1 MDFARRKAA
10 ALAAL
15 SSPAPDK
22 SPKGGVDA
30 PIAPLLDAINSHPD
44 LFTTSSCSGRV
55 SVLAQPP
62 LPQDGKGSPMPKKK
76 ARGGG
81 WVYVSHDPADPD
93 AVVEQLFGGSVPRE
107 AGNELV
113 FRFEPMIVAVECR
126 DAASAAALVAAAISA
141 GFRES
146 GITSL
151 QKRAMVAIR
160 CSIRMEV
167 PLGKTDELVVSPEYV
182 HYLVRIAN
190 SKMEA
195 NKKRM
200 DGFLDLL
207 QTKGL
212 SCSSGWL
219 NNCNGSGIQSFAY
232 EASLG
237 PEVKISLDKCGK
249 TNDEILAV
257 KRRNG
262 GPNCDAND
270 TGDSEIGEGSIEAQ
284 YFGNQ
289 DSAWSKGAEHGFG
302 NAKRHVLLS
311 LFSILFMLEQ
321 LPENKNYHL
330 STVAL
335 NISGEP
341 IEKMFL
347 WGQSSCVFTVG
358 EEQQVL
364 TFGGFGGPGRHA
376 RRNYSLLL
384 DHKSGLLTEMI
395 FKESPSP
402 RMGHTVTAVGNS
414 TYVIGGRGGP
424 SEILDD
430 VWVLQN
436 TENSWSRLECSGNLF
451 QPRHR
456 HAAAAAASKI
466 YVFGGL
472 SNEGIFSCMNALDT
486 NSMQW
491 SVIATSG
498 EWPCARHSHSMV
510 SYGTKLFMFGGH
522 DGQRAL
528 KDFYSFD
535 TTTLRWNKEST
546 NGGSPS
552 PRFSHCMFIYKNYL
566 GILGGCP
573 ITENNQEVTLLNLEH
588 RVWFCVSVP
597 WLSQCLCVRSSS
609 VVIKDDL
616 VVLGGGA
623 ACYAFGTKFN
633 QPIIIDLHSVES
645 MFKHDVNKDIMV
657 VQSLNAISAVDLPRE
672 EQNDIIDRDTKSQDA
687 HSGGLTDSG
696 PMVLQLEKKYA
707 KLAKDILKKFG
718 WLDLARKVRVSHDN
732 NHVLF
737 PINEAFHVLT
747 TDEHIKMVHNDSCTF
762 GESLAFTENKL
773 VGDNLSLQ
781 DALKI
786 LSSCNCS
793 FLKDELAISRKLYK
807 SPQTIMK
814 ELVSS
819 LLETRGI
826 PPRLLDQLP
835 ARWETLGDI
844 VILPKTCFKDPLW
857 ESVSEE
863 LWPIVAKSLGAQR
876 LARQGKIMPNGT
888 RDSTLEL
895 LLGNNGWVTH
905 YENGICYSLDATKC
919 MFSSGNRSEK
929 LRMGQLN
936 CRDEIVVDLFAGIG
950 YFVLPFLV
958 KANAKLVYACEWNP
972 HALEALRRNVSDNNV
987 EDRCIIIEGDNRATA
1002 PKGVADRVCL
1012 GLLPSSECSWA
1023 TAVTALRVGG
1033 GVLHIHGNVIDSDET
1048 HWLDNVVKSI
1058 SNIAKTQGL
1067 SWNVSVEHVERVKW
1081 YGPHIR
1087 HLVVDVRCWRI

>member
-1 MDFARRKAA
+1 MDFGRRKAA

-15 SSPAPDK
+15 SSPTPDR

-30 PIAPLLDAINSHPD
+30 PIAPLLDALNSHPD

-62 LPQDGKGSPMPKKK
+62 PPHEGWGEGAPKPKKK

-93 AVVEQLFGGSVPRE
+93 A
-107 AGNELV
+107 
-113 FRFEPMIVAVECR
+113 
-126 DAASAAALVAAAISA
+126 AALVAAAIGA

-167 PLGKTDELVVSPEYV
+167 PLGQIDELVVSPEYV
-182 HYLVRIAN
+182 RYLVRIAN

-195 NKKRM
+195 NKRRM
-200 DGFLDLL
+200 NGFLDLL

-212 SCSSGWL
+212 SYPSGL
-219 NNCNGSGIQSFAY
+219 SNNSNSGGQSDDY
-232 EASLG
+232 EASVG
-237 PEVKISLDKCGK
+237 PEVKIPSDTSAK
-249 TNDEILAV
+249 TNDEYLV
-257 KRRNG
+257 TKMRNG
-262 GPNCDAND
+262 GRSRDDDD
-270 TGDSEIGEGSIEAQ
+270 TGSIEAQ
-284 YFGNQ
+284 YFGKQ
-289 DSAWSKGAEHGFG
+289 DSAWSQGVNHGSG
-302 NAKRHVLLS
+302 NAKRLLT
-311 LFSILFMLEQ
+311 LEK
-321 LPENKNYHL
+321 LRENKNHL
-330 STVAL
+330 STTTL
-335 NISGEP
+335 KISGEP
-341 IEKMFL
+341 IEKLFL
-347 WGQSSCVFTVG
+347 WGQASCVFTIG

-395 FKESPSP
+395 FKASPSP
-402 RMGHTVTAVGNS
+402 RMGHTVTAVDNT
-414 TYVIGGRGGP
+414 TYIIGGRGGP

-430 VWVLQN
+430 VWILPSVGN
-436 TENSWSRLECSGNLF
+436 TWSKLECCGDLF
-451 QPRHR
+451 RPRHR
-456 HAAAAAASKI
+456 HAAAAVASKI

-472 SNEGIFSCMNALDT
+472 SNEGIYSCMNVLDT
-486 NSMQW
+486 KNMQW
-491 SVIATSG
+491 SVLAASG

-510 SYGTKLFMFGGH
+510 SYGTNLFMFGGH

-535 TTTLRWNKEST
+535 TTKLRWNKENT
-546 NGGSPS
+546 NGGTPS

-573 ITENNQEVTLLNLEH
+573 ITENNQEVTLLNINH

-597 WLSQCLCVRSSS
+597 LLSQSLCVRSSS

-616 VVLGGGA
+616 VILGGGA
-623 ACYAFGTKFN
+623 SCYAFGTKFS
-633 QPIIIDLHSVES
+633 QPIVLDLHSVES
-645 MFKHDVNKDIMV
+645 MFKYDRNKDGT
-657 VQSLNAISAVDLPRE
+657 VQRRDAISVVELSRD
-672 EQNDIIDRDTKSQDA
+672 EQNGILDHDTKLQDA
-687 HSGGLTDSG
+687 CSGSLTDSS
-696 PMVLQLEKKYA
+696 PLVLQLGKTYA
-707 KLAKDILKKFG
+707 KLAKDIMKKFG
-718 WLDLARKVRVSHDN
+718 WLDLSRKVRISHDN
-732 NHVLF
+732 GHVLF
-737 PINEAFHVLT
+737 PINESFCALNAE
-747 TDEHIKMVHNDSCTF
+747 EHINRNLDDSCTF
-762 GESLAFTENKL
+762 GESLVFSEKKL

-781 DALKI
+781 DALI
-786 LSSCNCS
+786 FFSSCNGS
-793 FLKDELAISRKLYK
+793 VMKDELAISRKPSK

-819 LLETRGI
+819 LLESKGM
-826 PPRLLDQLP
+826 PSQLLQQLP

-844 VILPKTCFKDPLW
+844 VILPKTCFKNPLW

-863 LWPIVAKSLGAQR
+863 LWPLVAKSLGAQR

-895 LLGNNGWVTH
+895 LLGDNGWVTH

-936 CRDEIVVDLFAGIG
+936 CRDEVVVDLFAGIG

-972 HALEALRRNVSDNNV
+972 HALEALRRNVSDNRV
-987 EDRCIIIEGDNRATA
+987 EDRCIILEGDNRVTA
-1002 PKGVADRVCL
+1002 PKSVADRVCL

-1023 TAVTALRVGG
+1023 TAVEALRVGG
-1033 GVLHIHGNVIDSDET
+1033 GVLHIHGNVNDSDET
-1048 HWLDNVVKSI
+1048 RWLDSVVESI
-1058 SNIAKTQGL
+1058 SNVAKNHGL

-1081 YGPHIR
+1081 YGPRIR
-1087 HLVVDVRCWRI
+1087 HLVVDVTCRQI

>member
-30 PIAPLLDAINSHPD
+30 PIAPLLEVLNSHPD

-55 SVLAQPP
+55 SVLAQP
-62 LPQDGKGSPMPKKK
+62 QEGQGQGAAKPKKK

-93 AVVEQLFGGSVPRE
+93 AVVEQLFGRSGSGA
-107 AGNELV
+107 AGDELV
-113 FRFEPMIVAVECR
+113 LRFEPMIVAVECS
-126 DAASAAALVAAAISA
+126 DAAAAAALVAAAISA

-167 PLGKTDELVVSPEYV
+167 PLGQTGELVVSPEYV
-182 HYLVRIAN
+182 RYLVRIAN

-200 DGFLDLL
+200 DRFLDLL

-212 SCSSGWL
+212 SGSSAGS
-219 NNCNGSGIQSFAY
+219 NNCNGSQPVDHS
-232 EASLG
+232 ASLG
-237 PEVKISLDKCGK
+237 REVKMPLGK
-249 TNDEILAV
+249 GAKNNDEYLV
-257 KRRNG
+257 PKRRNG
-262 GPNCDAND
+262 GNNCDSD
-270 TGDSEIGEGSIEAQ
+270 DRGDSEIGKGSLEAQ
-284 YFGNQ
+284 CFENQ
-289 DSAWSKGAEHGFG
+289 NSSWSKGVDHGFG
-302 NAKRHVLLS
+302 N
-311 LFSILFMLEQ
+311 
-321 LPENKNYHL
+321 KNYL
-330 STVAL
+330 STAAL
-335 NISGEP
+335 KISGEP
-341 IEKMFL
+341 IEKLFL

-358 EEQQVL
+358 GEQWVL
-364 TFGGFGGPGRHA
+364 TFGGFGGPGRHS
-376 RRNYSLLL
+376 RRNCSLLL

-402 RMGHTVTAVGNS
+402 RMGHTVTSVGNS

-430 VWVLQN
+430 VWVLQSAEN
-436 TENSWSRLECSGNLF
+436 TWLRLECSGNIF
-451 QPRHR
+451 RPRHR
-456 HAAAAAASKI
+456 HAAAAVASKI

-472 SNEGIFSCMNALDT
+472 SNEGIYSCMNVFDT
-486 NSMQW
+486 KSKQW
-491 SVIATSG
+491 SMLPAAG
-498 EWPCARHSHSMV
+498 EWPCARHSHSLV
-510 SYGTKLFMFGGH
+510 SYGSKLFMFGGH
-522 DGQRAL
+522 DGQQAL
-528 KDFYSFD
+528 NDFYSFD

-546 NGGSPS
+546 NGGTPS

-573 ITENNQEVTLLNLEH
+573 ITGNNQEVTLLNLKH
-588 RVWFCVSVP
+588 GVWFSVSIP
-597 WLSQCLCVRSSS
+597 MLSQCLCVRSSS
-609 VVIKDDL
+609 VLIEDDL
-616 VVLGGGA
+616 VIVGGGA
-623 ACYAFGTKFN
+623 SCYAFGTRFN
-633 QPIIIDLHSVES
+633 QPIIVDLHSVDS
-645 MFKHDVNKDIMV
+645 MFKLDNKDGTLT
-657 VQSLNAISAVDLPRE
+657 QSCVATSTVDLSRDE
-672 EQNDIIDRDTKSQDA
+672 SIIGHDMKSQNDA
-687 HSGGLTDSG
+687 CSGGFTDSG
-696 PMVLQLEKKYA
+696 PLILQLEKKYA

-732 NHVLF
+732 SHVLF
-737 PINEAFHVLT
+737 PVNEAFHVLN
-747 TDEHIKMVHNDSCTF
+747 TDKHSKMEHDSCTL
-762 GESLAFTENKL
+762 GEPLAFTENKL
-773 VGDNLSLQ
+773 AGDNLSLQ
-781 DALKI
+781 NALKI
-786 LSSCNCS
+786 LSSCNGS
-793 FLKDELAISRKLYK
+793 FLKDELAISRKPSK

-814 ELVSS
+814 ELVSPLLGS
-819 LLETRGI
+819 KGMSSQLLE
-826 PPRLLDQLP
+826 QLP

-844 VILPKTCFKDPLW
+844 IILPKTCFKDPLW

-863 LWPIVAKSLGAQR
+863 LWPLIAKSLGAQR

-905 YENGICYSLDATKC
+905 HENGIRYSLDATKC

-936 CRDEIVVDLFAGIG
+936 CRDEVVVDLFAGIG

-958 KANAKLVYACEWNP
+958 KANAKFVYACEWNP
-972 HALEALRRNVSDNNV
+972 HALEALRRNVRDNHV
-987 EDRCIIIEGDNRATA
+987 EDRCIILEGDNRVTA

-1023 TAVTALRVGG
+1023 TAVRALRVEGG
-1033 GVLHIHGNVIDSDET
+1033 ILHIHGNVNDSDET
-1048 HWLDNVVKSI
+1048 RWLDSVVESI
-1058 SNIAKTQGL
+1058 SDIAKAHGL
-1067 SWNVSVEHVERVKW
+1067 PWNISLDHVERVKW

-1087 HLVVDVRCWRI
+1087 HLVVDVRCRPI